1 MPTVEVRQ
9 FPGSHVDRADRQAD
23 SARIDAVE
31 IDEPLQRIAQRGRVV
46 DRVLGADAG
55 REEAGHAELRRAQRA
70 SLLIGG
76 APGAGGWGG
85 QLAEVGRNEI
95 PELAQAL
102 DPPLRRIAR
111 DERGIEGP
119 DRHADEPVRRVAELG
134 KRLVHACLVRAERTA
149 ALQRQRDALVA
160 LVE

>member
-1 MPTVEVRQ
+1 M
-9 FPGSHVDRADRQAD
+9 
-23 SARIDAVE
+23 
-31 IDEPLQRIAQRGRVV
+31 
-46 DRVLGADAG
+46 
-55 REEAGHAELRRAQRA
+55 
-70 SLLIGG
+70 
-76 APGAGGWGG
+76 
-85 QLAEVGRNEI
+85 

-119 DRHADEPVRRVAELG
+119 DRHADEPVRRVAELD
-134 KRLVHACLVRAERTA
+134 KRLVHARLVRAERTA